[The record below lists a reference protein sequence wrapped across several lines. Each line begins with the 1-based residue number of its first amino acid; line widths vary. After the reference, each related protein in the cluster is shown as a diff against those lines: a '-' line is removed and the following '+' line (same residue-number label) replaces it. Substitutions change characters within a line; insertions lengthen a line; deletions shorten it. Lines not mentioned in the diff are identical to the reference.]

1 MTANF
6 IGVYSYVLSLDL
18 SDMPDRLTKTLNK
31 KIWRLEMVQQL
42 RMRTAFAVTDLVSSN
57 TIR

>member
-6 IGVYSYVLSLDL
+6 IGVYSYVLSPDL

>member
-6 IGVYSYVLSLDL
+6 IGVYSYVLIPDL

-31 KIWRLEMVQQL
+31 KIWRLEMIQQL
-42 RMRTAFAVTDLVSSN
+42 RMLTAFAVTDFVSSN